1 VIGICLLV
9 SGALHASL
17 PAAEFTLAW
26 EHSVEK
32 VEWRERYRV
41 EAGQLRI
48 VEARIRGAGAGMEA
62 PPGAVYQ
69 DRAWTWQPTAAAQPE
84 LRLTYSTFA
93 GDYTICAA
101 DQCRTLRELAGP
113 LAEGDVVTLRA
124 CP

>member
-1 VIGICLLV
+1 MIGLCLLV
-9 SGALHASL
+9 GGALRASL

-41 EAGQLRI
+41 EGAQLRI

-62 PPGAVYQ
+62 PPGAVYR
-69 DRAWTWQPTAAAQPE
+69 DRAWTWQPAAAAQTE
-84 LRLTYSTFA
+84 LRLTFSTFA
-93 GDYTICAA
+93 RDYTICAA
-101 DQCRTLRELAGP
+101 DRCRTLRELAGP

-124 CP
+124 CS